1 MKKLNTGFT
10 LMEVLM
16 ALAIVGIVAAVVAP
30 RLVNNLH
37 ESYTGAVL
45 AKVVRQL
52 ENGCQKIIAEANAN
66 SADGSTIETLD
77 AIKVGDITHID
88 VDGVS
93 DSDPLDE
100 NLAQVGYTFMDLEPL
115 DLTAAEK
122 TSIHL
127 NAHQYDGT
135 KINAADMLLLAV
147 TIKFK
152 CKKLPAEVYMLS
164 THLIDS
170 DAESDYEKN
179 VSYVFIDTDGYQNGS
194 NAFGKDIFFFNI
206 TNSGKLVPY
215 GSTEDDSYKEKCAD
229 SGITDGKTCTARVV
243 ADGWKITYR

>member
-66 SADGSTIETLD
+66 LADGSTVETLD

-100 NLAQVGYTFMDLEPL
+100 NLASVGYTYLDLEPL
-115 DLTAAEK
+115 PTTEDSK
-122 TSIHL
+122 I
-127 NAHQYDGT
+127 NNKIIYQYDGT
-135 KINAADMLLLAV
+135 KAIPRDQMSIAF
-147 TIKFK
+147 TKKFK
-152 CKKLPAEVYMLS
+152 CKKLPAYVYISKRLFS
-164 THLIDS
+164 DS
-170 DAESDYEKN
+170 DAETDFDKEKIAI
-179 VSYVFIDTDGYQNGS
+179 FIDTNGSENGS
-194 NAFGKDIFFFNI
+194 NAFGKDIFCFNI